1 MDDHETPLSWPERVQ
16 IAVDAAW
23 GLRYLHDYFDPPFMH
38 RDFKTSNILVT
49 EAGKVCDLLPKLLP
63 HLLGNSPR

>member
-1 MDDHETPLSWPERVQ
+1 M
-16 IAVDAAW
+16 DAAW

-49 EAGKVCDLLPKLLP
+49 EAGKVCDRLQKLLP
-63 HLLGNSPR
+63 HLLGNGPR